1 MSTAFQA
8 LERTRANLGE
18 LIAVAAAELEATET
32 NAAQAVEQAADL
44 AYQRGLEAGQA
55 LGRDALKAEVL
66 ATIHAPAPMHHLSRS
81 QLIGDL
87 ALGLAFVALFFAIVT
102 HD

>member
-55 LGRDALKAEVL
+55 LGRDAMKAEAIAIIEVQ
-66 ATIHAPAPMHHLSRS
+66 AQHLRS
-81 QLIGDL
+81 FGHSDARLHGLLLLIRE
-87 ALGLAFVALFFAIVT
+87 A
-102 HD
+102 